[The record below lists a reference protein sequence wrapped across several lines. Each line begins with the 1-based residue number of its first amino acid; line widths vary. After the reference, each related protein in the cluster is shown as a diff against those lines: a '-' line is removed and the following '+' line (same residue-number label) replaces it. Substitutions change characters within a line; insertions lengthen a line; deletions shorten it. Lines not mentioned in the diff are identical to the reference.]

1 MSKIDVMG
9 MLEVKNCLL
18 LIVPLQTPLRT
29 IKRLWGLVIGWS
41 TFVLEKPTRVAK
53 KYKQLDIFDTL
64 NEEYLTLLEDNRTT
78 LINKSRKQGEY
89 RDKSRGVN
97 RFERKKYSKIANA
110 VKAFNKIDMNDF
122 YKKDILLVQVPVTG
136 ETDEYTVSIK
146 VEGVVAEIAKNVKSN
161 KNKFEYRTVIQALT
175 KVFNTANI
183 YVNCTCPDYLY
194 NFKH

>member
-1 MSKIDVMG
+1 MSVINSSITD
-9 MLEVKNCLL
+9 
-18 LIVPLQTPLRT
+18 T
-29 IKRLWGLVIGWS
+29 IKDYKKTLGSGYWVEYVCPGKTHKS
-41 TFVLEKPTRVAK
+41 SQ